1 MTKKHKFFGIKL
13 FLLILFFLFVG
24 IMLSLVIPMGIAY
37 IFMELYPD
45 VDSYLM
51 IDVVWNWSVCVI
63 LLLLAVILIVIKH
76 KYIFSYAALAL
87 LAILL
92 AVGGWWAYQD
102 IKIGPQ
108 TVEIRDAVVE
118 KNRSGLHLTGLLDG
132 EKISLRIQVDAKKH
146 LTRGDEFEYIVVE
159 YYVNKKELI
168 KVMDRKRKNWDIQ
181 DVQDMLSDLWDS

>member
-13 FLLILFFLFVG
+13 FLLILLFVFVA
-24 IMLSLVIPMGIAY
+24 IMLVLVIPLGIAY
-37 IFMELYPD
+37 VFMELYPD

-63 LLLLAVILIVIKH
+63 LLLLAVVLIVLKH
-76 KYIFSYAALAL
+76 KYIISYLTLAL
-87 LAILL
+87 VAILV

-118 KNRSGLHLTGLLDG
+118 KNRSGLHLTGLLHG
-132 EKISLRIQVDAKKH
+132 EKISLRIQVDAKKQ

-159 YYVNKKELI
+159 CYVNKGEII